1 MKKLLDYIKT
11 ILLLCSVTVVSA
23 IVVMK
28 IVMYTGGESVAV
40 PDLRDRTIINTLEA
54 LDERGLYLK
63 VTRMDFSTTTPKN
76 KVISQDPKPG
86 SVLKKGREV
95 KVIVSRG
102 SQDVLVPDLVG
113 SSIHRAD
120 IILGKSDLRI
130 RGKIFVTTSNHP
142 RNAILAQ
149 KPPKNAKVRRGDSVN
164 LLVSSGP
171 HIEYLMI
178 PNFINSTLSEAMV
191 TIKNMDIKVGRV
203 AYRPDDI
210 NDRGVVMEQTPSF
223 GSRVAHGSFVSLT
236 VSEGRL
242 TEGEEAAT
250 FTFFYYTVPEGTSAY
265 KVSVVQENLD
275 GEKDVYNRVHRP
287 TDTISLLL
295 EVKGSTAAKIFL
307 NGQLVEVKRF

>member
-120 IILGKSDLRI
+120 IILGKSDLR
-130 RGKIFVTTSNHP
+130 KYLLQHPTTQETRFSPKSHLRMSRFDVVILLTCLLAVDHISN
-142 RNAILAQ
+142 
-149 KPPKNAKVRRGDSVN
+149 
-164 LLVSSGP
+164 
-171 HIEYLMI
+171 
-178 PNFINSTLSEAMV
+178 T
-191 TIKNMDIKVGRV
+191 
-203 AYRPDDI
+203 
-210 NDRGVVMEQTPSF
+210 
-223 GSRVAHGSFVSLT
+223 
-236 VSEGRL
+236 
-242 TEGEEAAT
+242 
-250 FTFFYYTVPEGTSAY
+250 
-265 KVSVVQENLD
+265 
-275 GEKDVYNRVHRP
+275 
-287 TDTISLLL
+287 
-295 EVKGSTAAKIFL
+295 
-307 NGQLVEVKRF
+307 